1 MSATAT
7 EAGRGWTGA
16 GGTSPWRCWP
26 GLLGLALL
34 LWGCAEAPLPEQG
47 LRRDDCLRE
56 LSLENLQERL
66 RTCHAVV
73 AAFPQHPGPLNDR
86 YLLHSL
92 AGDDRAACA
101 DLGKAV
107 TLARAIP
114 AAQLDEQLRIDLKVR
129 ESLCKESGKQG
140 PAGAR

>member
-1 MSATAT
+1 MSAWAT
-7 EAGRGWTGA
+7 EAGRGLVWA
-16 GGTSPWRCWP
+16 GGMSAKRCWP
-26 GLLGLALL
+26 GLLGVALL

-56 LSLENLQERL
+56 LSLENLQQRL
-66 RTCHAVV
+66 RSCHAVV
-73 AAFPQHPGPLNDR
+73 AAFPKDPAPLNDR

-101 DLGKAV
+101 DLRRAV

-114 AAQLDEQLRIDLKVR
+114 AAQLDDQLRIDLKVR
-129 ESLCKESGKQG
+129 ESLCRDIGKQG
-140 PAGAR
+140 PAGAP